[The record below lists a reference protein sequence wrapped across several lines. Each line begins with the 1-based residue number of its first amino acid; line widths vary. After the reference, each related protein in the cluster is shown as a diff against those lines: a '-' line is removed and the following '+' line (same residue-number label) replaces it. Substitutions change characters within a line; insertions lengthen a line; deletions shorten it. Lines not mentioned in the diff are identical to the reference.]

1 MGYALSWPHPDT
13 GSNPALLL
21 RIIITAWDWKSPAC
35 VHFLWAN
42 PASMPV
48 RLILTLKQSV
58 RRCLYRR
65 WEGQLEGRVLKTKT
79 VDLERLYRGN
89 TPYPIGE
96 VRRTTKL
103 YASKPEATHAL
114 KLMCSRRRSQGYRVI

>member
-1 MGYALSWPHPDT
+1 MS
-13 GSNPALLL
+13 
-21 RIIITAWDWKSPAC
+21 
-35 VHFLWAN
+35 
-42 PASMPV
+42 V
-48 RLILTLKQSV
+48 RLVITLKQSI

-65 WEGQLEGRVLKTKT
+65 WEGQAVGRELRTKT

-89 TPYPIGE
+89 TPYPIGR
-96 VRRTTKL
+96 VRQTTKL